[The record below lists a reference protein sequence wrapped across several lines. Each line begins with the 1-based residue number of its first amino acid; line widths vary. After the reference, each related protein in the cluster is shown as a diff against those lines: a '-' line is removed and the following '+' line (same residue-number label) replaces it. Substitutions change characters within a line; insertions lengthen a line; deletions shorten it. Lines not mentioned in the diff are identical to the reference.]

1 MLNFHRT
8 IDNTEKTAT
17 FVRSTNNTHTMNT
30 TITNKEK
37 NGNRGYFVYHMG
49 EVFFAIFSYG
59 DGDVEFLSK
68 PYRTQKGADKYLTEY
83 RKQANA

>member
-1 MLNFHRT
+1 MYFCRVIKQQQH
-8 IDNTEKTAT
+8 A
-17 FVRSTNNTHTMNT
+17 MNT

-37 NGNRGYFVYHMG
+37 VGNRGYFIYHMG
-49 EVFFAIFSYG
+49 SMFFAIYSYG

-83 RKQANA
+83 RKRANA

>member
-1 MLNFHRT
+1 MLKFVNAV
-8 IDNTEKTAT
+8 DNSGKTAT

>member
-1 MLNFHRT
+1 LAY
-8 IDNTEKTAT
+8 ICQ
-17 FVRSTNNTHTMNT
+17 TNEQQHAMNT

>member
-1 MLNFHRT
+1 MLNFHDAV
-8 IDNTEKTAT
+8 DNSGKTAT

>member
-17 FVRSTNNTHTMNT
+17 FVKPTNNTHTMNT

>member
-1 MLNFHRT
+1 MLNFQRS

-17 FVRSTNNTHTMNT
+17 FVKSTNNTHAMNT